1 VYVSKASTMISIGK
15 CDMFVLTLSFSGR
28 TSSIERNVKLKD
40 RASFFSFFLEPL
52 YEICLIRIK
61 EQVGEKMSTICTY
74 RYADCLLKNTCT
86 KHSKYVVIQK
96 LEPVEDI
103 SFRELFGRIR
113 EAFYTIRSVK
123 GVLCDIITLH
133 RQY

>member
-1 VYVSKASTMISIGK
+1 MQSTKSPN
-15 CDMFVLTLSFSGR
+15 LELFSER

-40 RASFFSFFLEPL
+40 LEEPL
-52 YEICLIRIK
+52 YEICLMRIK

-74 RYADCLLKNTCT
+74 RHADCLLKNTCT

-113 EAFYTIRSVK
+113 EVFYAIRSVK
-123 GVLCDIITLH
+123 GVLCDILTLH